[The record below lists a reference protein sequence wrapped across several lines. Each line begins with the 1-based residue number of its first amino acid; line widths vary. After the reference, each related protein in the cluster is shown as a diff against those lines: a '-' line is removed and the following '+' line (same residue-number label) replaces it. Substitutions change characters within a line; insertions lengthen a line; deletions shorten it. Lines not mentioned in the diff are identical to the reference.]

1 MKKKMKRKLGEAA
14 GVLVAVSAC
23 AALVLLVTAVVWI
36 LTDWEIQDVVYVA
49 VTLSLVALYASYT
62 VLEIRRH
69 RTRVRLIE
77 QKRAAQKRWDSFQ
90 DIIIKGEFIEVED
103 PETGLTEIRNIV
115 AKE

>member
-14 GVLVAVSAC
+14 GILVAVSAC

-36 LTDWEIQDVVYVA
+36 LTDWEIQDVIYTAIILVLLVLYLFYA
-49 VTLSLVALYASYT
+49 VLS
-62 VLEIRRH
+62 IRRS

-77 QKRAAQKRWDSFQ
+77 QKRAAQKRWDGFQ
-90 DIIIKGEFIEVED
+90 DIIIKGELVEVED